1 MERRTVWMALGIIAV
16 ASIVASVLLLP
27 LPVEEEPDPFHA
39 TILLEGIGPN
49 ATDASRLDAAIWV
62 AVSAGEPKPRWD
74 AVDVVAMQG
83 ALNETLAAPALEVD
97 DLDGNGRLTEGDFL
111 HLSGIPG
118 AYWNGTVVLITP
130 GGSTIG
136 SVELQNV
143 TSEQPPGDD

>member
-16 ASIVASVLLLP
+16 ASIMASVLLLP

-62 AVSAGEPKPRWD
+62 AVSAGEPKPRWE
-74 AVDVVAMQG
+74 VIDVVATQG
-83 ALNETLAAPALEVD
+83 TLNETLAAPALEVN
-97 DLDGNGRLTEGDFL
+97 DLDGDGRLTEGDFL

-118 AYWNGTVVLITP
+118 AYWNGTVVILTQ

-136 SVELQNV
+136 SVELSNV
-143 TSEQPPGDD
+143 TSD